1 MQEQDSPQI
10 TMMAYIESG
19 DMTSYLENRQLRGIT
34 YRTNPTY
41 FFYPIDKIPETRE
54 TRLKG
59 FKWEEERRPTR
70 DSVFTRTIRPTERAA
85 RTRLAR
91 PTFPIEQSLKLRKRR
106 LIDNGTWSDRTD
118 TLSIETLEWVESVK
132 N

>member
-1 MQEQDSPQI
+1 
-10 TMMAYIESG
+10 
-19 DMTSYLENRQLRGIT
+19 MTSYLENRQLRGIT

-59 FKWEEERRPTR
+59 FKWEEERRPAR
-70 DSVFTRTIRPTERAA
+70 DSVMNRTIRPTERVA
-85 RTRLAR
+85 RTRLPR
-91 PTFPIEQSLKLRKRR
+91 PTFPIEPSLTMRKRR
-106 LIDNGTWSDRTD
+106 LMDKGTWSDRTD